1 MVSLEVSD
9 SKLQLQ
15 KIFQTQIDFYN
26 AYKYPAYKYRIDA
39 LNILK
44 KLIVNHQDEF
54 VGALHQDFGCRVTA
68 ETKLAEI
75 LPSIE
80 AIRYIKKK
88 LSKWMRPQRRHV
100 GLLHFPS
107 KNSVFLQ
114 PKGVV
119 GIIVPWNYPLF
130 LSLVPVAYAIAAGN
144 TAMVKMSEF
153 TPAFNMLLKKLVDQY
168 FNPIQLVIV
177 EASVKANAEVAA
189 EFAKLPFHHL
199 LFTGSTRVGRKIMMA
214 AAENLTPVTLELG
227 GKSPVIIDE
236 STNLKVAAKRIC
248 FGKTLSAGQTCIAPD
263 YILCPEALKM
273 PLVDALRK
281 EFQKMYP
288 EVDDQN
294 YTRVINKSHYE
305 RLLGYLSDAIDKGAK
320 VYDLSTSGEA
330 SLDRSENNRLPLQV
344 VCDVND
350 DMQVMQDEIFGPI
363 LPIVGYD
370 GISKAIAYVN
380 EHPRP
385 LALYYFGSDK
395 RILECLPRET
405 HSGGMCLNDTVLHV
419 AQDDMPFGGVGA
431 SGMGAYH
438 GKEGFET
445 FSHAKAIHS
454 KGFLNATQVVYPPHN
469 GFLQKLIFKLFI
481 R

>member
-1 MVSLEVSD
+1 MMDLEISD

-15 KIFQTQIDFYN
+15 TIFQTQLDAYN
-26 AYKYPAYKYRIDA
+26 ACKYPGYKDRIQS
-39 LNILK
+39 LNTLK
-44 KLIVNHQDEF
+44 KLIIAHQDEF
-54 VGALHQDFGCRVTA
+54 VEALHQDFGCRVTA

-80 AIRYIKKK
+80 AIRYIKKR
-88 LSKWMRPQRRHV
+88 LSRWMRAQRRHV

-107 KNSVFLQ
+107 KNRVFLQ

-130 LSLVPVAYAIAAGN
+130 LSLVPVAYAMAAGN
-144 TAMVKMSEF
+144 TVMVKMSEF
-153 TPAFNMLLKKLVDQY
+153 TPAFNSLLKKLVSQY
-168 FNPIQLVIV
+168 FNPTQLVIV
-177 EASVKANAEVAA
+177 EGEVKIAA
-189 EFAKLPFHHL
+189 EFSRLPFHHL
-199 LFTGSTRVGRKIMMA
+199 LFTGSTSVGRKIMMA

-236 STNLKVAAKRIC
+236 STNIDEAAKRIC

-273 PLVDALRK
+273 SLVGALRTA
-281 EFQKMYP
+281 FQKMYP
-288 EVDDQN
+288 DVGDQN
-294 YTRVINKSHYE
+294 YTRVIHKSHYE
-305 RLLGYLSDAIDKGAK
+305 RLLGYLSDAKNKGAK
-320 VYDLSTSGEA
+320 IYDLSTSEEA
-330 SLDRSENNRLPLQV
+330 SLDCPENNKLPLQV

-350 DMQVMQDEIFGPI
+350 DMRVMQDEIFGPI
-363 LPIVGYD
+363 LPIVDYD
-370 GISKAIAYVN
+370 GISEAIAYVN
-380 EHPRP
+380 DHPRP

-395 RILECLPRET
+395 KVLECLPRET

-454 KGFLNATQVVYPPHN
+454 KGFINATQVIYPPHN

>member
-1 MVSLEVSD
+1 MMNLEISD

-15 KIFQTQIDFYN
+15 KIFKTQLEAYN
-26 AYKYPAYKYRIDA
+26 RCKYPSYKDRIQS
-39 LNILK
+39 LNTLK
-44 KLIVNHQDEF
+44 KLIIDNQDEF
-54 VGALHQDFGCRVTA
+54 INALHQDFGCRVTA

-75 LPSIE
+75 LPTIE
-80 AIRYIKKK
+80 AIRYTKKK

-107 KNSVFLQ
+107 KNRVFLQ

-153 TPAFNMLLKKLVDQY
+153 TPAFNALLKKLVAQS
-168 FNPIQLVIV
+168 FTPTQLIIID
-177 EASVKANAEVAA
+177 ANMKTHSEIAV

-199 LFTGSTRVGRKIMMA
+199 LFTGSTSVGRKIMMA

-236 STNLKVAAKRIC
+236 STNLKIAAERIC

-263 YILCPEALKM
+263 YILCPKKLIM
-273 PLVDALRK
+273 PLVDALK
-281 EFQKMYP
+281 NVFQKMHP
-288 EVDDQN
+288 NVGDQN
-294 YTRVINKSHYE
+294 YTRVINESHYN
-305 RLLGYLSDAIDKGAK
+305 RLLGYLADAKDKGAK
-320 VYDLSTSGEA
+320 VYDLSTAGKPALE
-330 SLDRSENNRLPLQV
+330 RSENTALPLQV

-363 LPIVGYD
+363 LPILSYD
-370 GISKAIAYVN
+370 GISNAIAYVN
-380 EHPRP
+380 DHPRP

-395 RILECLPRET
+395 KILECLPRET
-405 HSGGMCLNDTVLHV
+405 HSGGMCLNDTILHV

-454 KGFLNATQVVYPPHN
+454 KGFINSAQAIYPPHN
-469 GFLQKLIFKLFI
+469 GFLQKMIFKLFI